1 MRKITAF
8 VCFSLALSGFGFAA
22 PRTLLVRVEAPPC
35 PWRDSRLYDKLETR
49 FTRDQAFRVIPAN
62 DCDDAR
68 PPFPRARNNVDSLI
82 AWAQEAGGRYLL
94 LVRVDGERIARR
106 KTFNFPLFFHKYQT
120 EGLIEGEL
128 RLLDVSRGRVLAAE
142 PFSAKLSGPRVFQ
155 GSMDDDINDPDI
167 LLTAVQKLRFFDRL
181 EDLAASK
188 LAERCFELMGRR

>member
-1 MRKITAF
+1 
-8 VCFSLALSGFGFAA
+8 
-22 PRTLLVRVEAPPC
+22 
-35 PWRDSRLYDKLETR
+35 
-49 FTRDQAFRVIPAN
+49 
-62 DCDDAR
+62 
-68 PPFPRARNNVDSLI
+68 
-82 AWAQEAGGRYLL
+82 L